1 MRHQT
6 LKTVVMNVLQKKM
19 HYQLHDKL
27 VWIICHLRLSKLPW
41 PFIYVTTEYR
51 TRLKSMNHDFCWL
64 CTAPNTRSTITNLF
78 LSVPNYTLMEIKSHT
93 ATFSIEI
100 RMDLFK
106 QNHLFTTKNNNN
118 KKTVL
123 ETWHVYR
130 LLNSRIASNLSW
142 YS

>member
-1 MRHQT
+1 MRHQA
-6 LKTVVMNVLQKKM
+6 LKTFVINVLQKKM
-19 HYQLHDKL
+19 HYQLHGKL
-27 VWIICHLRLSKLPW
+27 VWVICHLRLSKLPW
-41 PFIYVTTEYR
+41 PFIYVNTEYR

-100 RMDLFK
+100 GMDLFK
-106 QNHLFTTKNNNN
+106 QNHLFTTKNTK

-123 ETWHVYR
+123 ETWHDYR
-130 LLNSRIASNLSW
+130 LLNNRIASNLSW
-142 YS
+142 FS

>member
-1 MRHQT
+1 MRHQA
-6 LKTVVMNVLQKKM
+6 LKTFVINVLQKKM
-19 HYQLHDKL
+19 HYQLHGKL
-27 VWIICHLRLSKLPW
+27 VWVICHLRLSKLPW
-41 PFIYVTTEYR
+41 PFIYVNTEYR

-100 RMDLFK
+100 GMDLFK
-106 QNHLFTTKNNNN
+106 QNHLFTTKNTK

-123 ETWHVYR
+123 ETWHDYR

-142 YS
+142 FS